1 MAETTYIGKFQRVV
15 ALMRKSG
22 SYTATL
28 DTTDVYIIASNVKSF
43 VAVKDYIRLEE
54 VPVRVVEVV
63 DYKTFKVKV
72 FSQVIALAGTWFS
85 LAPYSDFG
93 TRKMIDRKLMEKNGG
108 EHAYKKY
115 PLIAL
120 RLPAPI
126 STVDGVSTIEAN
138 ILIANFTTKTYKPD
152 ERYNNVFIP
161 ILYPLMYKFF
171 EMLRKSGEF
180 LSYENDYTQIDRL
193 FYGSE
198 SGDEQN
204 IANVFTDPL
213 DAIEIRNLK
222 LTFLAEQC
230 PTFEPVVG
238 EIGGFEYAFE
248 QISEL

>member
-1 MAETTYIGKFQRVV
+1 MAEVTYISKFLRVV
-15 ALMRKSG
+15 QLMRKSG
-22 SYTATL
+22 RYTATF
-28 DTTDVYIIASNVKSF
+28 DSTDVYEIASDVKTF
-43 VAVKDYIRLEE
+43 VAVKDYIRLEN

-63 DYKTFKVKV
+63 DYRTFKVKV
-72 FSQVIALAGTWFS
+72 FEQTIVLAGTWYS

-93 TRKMIDRKLMEKNGG
+93 TRKMIDRKLLEKNGK

-126 STVDGVSTIEAN
+126 TTVGGVSTMDAN
-138 ILIANFTTKTYKPD
+138 ILIANFTSKTYKPE
-152 ERYNNVFIP
+152 ERYNEVFIP
-161 ILYPLMYKFF
+161 ILYPLMHKFF

-180 LSYENDYTQIDRL
+180 MSYENDYVQIDRL

-222 LTFLAEQC
+222 LKFLAEQC
-230 PTFEPVVG
+230 PVFEPLVG
-238 EIGGFEYAFE
+238 EEG
-248 QISEL
+248 